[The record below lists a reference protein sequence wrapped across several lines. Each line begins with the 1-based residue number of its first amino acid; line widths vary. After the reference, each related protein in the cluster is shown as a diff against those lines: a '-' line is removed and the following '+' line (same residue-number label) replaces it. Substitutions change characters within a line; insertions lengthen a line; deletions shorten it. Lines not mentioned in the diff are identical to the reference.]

1 MKSSGAPV
9 KRQFEF
15 QLFYILP
22 MISAELADLL
32 SGDDVEPV
40 YSNLFKI
47 FDDEQQ
53 QWLVHTMQED

>member
-1 MKSSGAPV
+1 
-9 KRQFEF
+9 
-15 QLFYILP
+15 

-53 QWLVHTMQED
+53 QWLVHTMQKD